1 MAVLRGAMIVF
12 HSGPAFAIKGLIV
25 GRMGRHMTGRHMTET
40 EHSDLY
46 TRPEV
51 MRGEGEDGVTVFPGC
66 GPSPRP
72 GRGQQ
77 PGSLAPD
84 GPADRRRRSPDR
96 PSAALT
102 ASARTGERPAEHV
115 LAPRELAI
123 SQ

>member
-51 MRGEGEDGVTVFPGC
+51 MRGEGEHGVTVFPAAVHH
-66 GPSPRP
+66 PV
-72 GRGQQ
+72 
-77 PGSLAPD
+77 LA
-84 GPADRRRRSPDR
+84 GASSPDR
-96 PSAALT
+96 RPQTDRPTVASGAPT
-102 ASARTGERPAEHV
+102 APAQ
-115 LAPRELAI
+115 P
-123 SQ
+123 